1 MSKID
6 IAVVD
11 DFFNEKELNILVSN
25 LNRIQLKHG
34 KNDSGTALGFFSHN
48 FNPDKENKWLF
59 DKIKKTF
66 FKDIELKAVECSFRL
81 RHSFTKVLPHI
92 DSETEYNFLCYLKG
106 KSLLHNGTGFYNNE
120 GDIDRYVGFEKNR
133 VLFFDSN
140 IRHTNLQALGESSPR
155 YTLNIFYRK

>member
-66 FKDIELKAVECSFRL
+66 FRD
-81 RHSFTKVLPHI
+81 KVLPHI

-120 GDIDRYVGFEKNR
+120 GDIDRYVGFKKNR

-155 YTLNIFYRK
+155 YTLNMFYKK